1 MTCCINSPCP
11 ITAEDTSGSLY
22 DKLANLGPEGL
33 LATLAQLADGSAEP
47 EVQDESRVSY
57 AEKLSKE
64 EARID
69 WSLSAEQLERCIR
82 AFNPRP
88 MSWLEID
95 EQPVKVWRAS
105 VITESAN
112 AEPVRSSQQ
121 PSKGIRVATGNGI
134 LNLESLQPAGE
145 KKR

>member
-1 MTCCINSPCP
+1 
-11 ITAEDTSGSLY
+11 
-22 DKLANLGPEGL
+22 
-33 LATLAQLADGSAEP
+33 
-47 EVQDESRVSY
+47 
-57 AEKLSKE
+57 
-64 EARID
+64 
-69 WSLSAEQLERCIR
+69 
-82 AFNPRP
+82 

-121 PSKGIRVATGNGI
+121 PSKGSVATGNGI
-134 LNLESLQPAGE
+134 LNLESLQPAG